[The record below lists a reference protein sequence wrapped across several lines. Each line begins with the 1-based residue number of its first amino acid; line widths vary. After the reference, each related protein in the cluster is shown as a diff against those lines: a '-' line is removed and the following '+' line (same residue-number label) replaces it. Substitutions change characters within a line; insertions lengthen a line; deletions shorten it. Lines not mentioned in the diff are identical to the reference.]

1 MGTVETFD
9 HTADV
14 GLKVSGVDLSDLFQ
28 TAAEGVFDY
37 IVANREQVG
46 VADVETVS
54 LEADSPQDLLL
65 AWLGELIFRFETAHR
80 LFAKFDVWVAD
91 DGRSLEATIGG
102 ERIDRERHEL
112 DHEVKAV
119 THHGLSVCREGSK
132 WLAEFILDI

>member
-14 GLKVSGVDLSDLFQ
+14 GLKVSGVDLSDLFR

-37 IVANREQVG
+37 IVANREQVR
-46 VADVETVS
+46 VVDSEAVK

-65 AWLGELIFRFETAHR
+65 EWLGELIFRFETTHR
-80 LFAKFDVWVAD
+80 LYGKFEVRVAD
-91 DGRSLEATIGG
+91 DGRSLQATISG
-102 ERIDRERHEL
+102 ERIDRDRHEL

-119 THHGLSVCREGSK
+119 THHGLSVRREGSG